1 MTASIFERIVKLIP
15 NDRYISRVE
24 LAVLTGMSD
33 RYIRRQIE
41 RARRAGHRII
51 SNTRSGGYKIASNGA
66 EWMEFVERER
76 RRAIATFKRTT
87 GIPEA
92 QMQLEGVSA

>member
-24 LAVLTGMSD
+24 LVVLTGMSD

-51 SNTRSGGYKIASNGA
+51 SNTQSGGYKMAQTGA

-76 RRAIATFKRTT
+76 HRAIATFKHTT

-92 QMQLEGVSA
+92 QMQLEGV

>member
-15 NDRYISRVE
+15 NDRYISRAE

-51 SNTRSGGYKIASNGA
+51 SNTQSGGYKIASNGA

-76 RRAIATFKRTT
+76 HRAIATFKRIT
-87 GIPEA
+87 GTPDKQIA
-92 QMQLEGVSA
+92 LEV